1 MSEVL
6 AAVQLSSTSAT
17 TTNINFTTRPEQTSL
32 PKTTM
37 FQRLSEWFWPQ
48 VTCDEFE
55 YYENYPNSTNTHL
68 STTTTTTTTTTT
80 KDGPMQ
86 SQASACKVCPEL
98 PDQQPQQQQ
107 ENFACRSC
115 RIRGVNC
122 DRQRPHCSQCR
133 DQQIL
138 CFFVTPLP
146 RLTKKPKRAPSQQQ
160 QQQPPIAVPPLPP
173 SSSQAIRC

>member
-6 AAVQLSSTSAT
+6 AAVQLSSSSAT
-17 TTNINFTTRPEQTSL
+17 TTNINLTTHPEQTIP

-37 FQRLSEWFWPQ
+37 FRRLSEWFWPQ

-55 YYENYPNSTNTHL
+55 YYGNYPNSTNTHL
-68 STTTTTTTTTTT
+68 STTTTTTTT

-86 SQASACKVCPEL
+86 SQTTACKACPEL
-98 PDQQPQQQQ
+98 PDQQPQQQ

-138 CFFVTPLP
+138 CFFVAPLP

-173 SSSQAIRC
+173 SSQAIRC